1 MPDVVNSGVAP
12 AADVLNAPN
21 RVYQKPENPLA
32 ALADKVVTAE
42 SIGAAPAQPQPQRLQ
57 WQNRS
62 VSPQEPSDD
71 QGDGDVPIGQNNGSE
86 WQQKPVGGNPYPR
99 LRVVTRERDRERKE
113 NEALREQ
120 IGVLMKAVEKAG
132 ILDEEDDDEEEI
144 PGDPLSQLSRGQEK
158 LLEKVEEI
166 EQNAVKNEQKRQEI
180 AVNDAANQQ
189 IKAFAAKLDQV
200 KPGLYQ
206 EACAHVVNVWMSEE
220 LEDDD
225 SISEAEAQQKVVAR
239 IDAIKKRAVRNGQNP
254 GEEFLKRA
262 SLLGWTY
269 DGPAPQPQQGAAK
282 PKPDARAAVAQER
295 ERANAL
301 SSISS
306 VSGSPAKDP
315 MLSLKGMSE
324 KDKIRAI
331 QSRLRETGNMRRGL
345 SLKDMGLE
353 HKIKY

>member
-1 MPDVVNSGVAP
+1 MPDVSNSGVVP

-21 RVYQKPENPLA
+21 RTYQKPENPLA

-57 WQNRS
+57 WQQRPA
-62 VSPQEPSDD
+62 SPQEPSND
-71 QGDGDVPIGQNNGSE
+71 QGEGDVPVGQNNGSE
-86 WQQKPVGGNPYPR
+86 WQQKPVEGNPYAR
-99 LRVVTRERDRERKE
+99 LRVVARERDRERKE

-120 IGVLMKAVEKAG
+120 MGVLMKAV
-132 ILDEEDDDEEEI
+132 
-144 PGDPLSQLSRGQEK
+144 
-158 LLEKVEEI
+158 
-166 EQNAVKNEQKRQEI
+166 AVKNEQKRQEM

-225 SISEAEAQQKVVAR
+225 SISEAEAQRKVVAR
-239 IDAIKKRAVRNGQNP
+239 IDAIKKKAVRNGQNP

-262 SLLGWTY
+262 SLLGWRY
-269 DGPAPQPQQGAAK
+269 DGPVPQGQQGAVK
-282 PKPDARAAVAQER
+282 PKTDARAAVAQER

-315 MLSLKGMSE
+315 MLSLRGMSE

-345 SLKDMGLE
+345 SLKEMGLE